1 MQKIIIRNIQD
12 TNTLTR
18 PSINLDKTSA
28 LDKLVWFLGV
38 GLGSGLSP
46 KAPGTM
52 GSLVVLILYPVWLAI
67 GLIPSIISIIIMSLV
82 GIYICG
88 RTAEIMQVHDDGR
101 IVWDE
106 FAGQSIVLLPLI
118 YWSELAW
125 WWIIPAFALFR
136 LFDVWKPFPIG
147 WADQQVSGGLGIML
161 DDLLA
166 GLMAMLCLIVLIY
179 IFI

>member
-1 MQKIIIRNIQD
+1 MPK
-12 TNTLTR
+12 L
-18 PSINLDKTSA
+18 PINLQHHSA
-28 LDKLVWFLGV
+28 LDKLIWFLGV

-52 GSLVVLILYPVWLAI
+52 GSLAVLLLYPFWLYI
-67 GLIPSIISIIIMSLV
+67 GFSLSVITIAIMSLI

-88 RTAEIMQVHDDGR
+88 RTAEIMQVHDDRR

-106 FAGQSIVLLPLI
+106 FAGQSITLLPLV
-118 YWSELAW
+118 YLGGLAW
-125 WWIIPAFALFR
+125 WWIFIAFVLFR

-147 WADQQVSGGLGIML
+147 WADQHVSGGLGIML

-166 GLMAMLCLIVLIY
+166 GLIAMLGLMLLIY
-179 IFI
+179 LI

>member
-1 MQKIIIRNIQD
+1 M
-12 TNTLTR
+12 
-18 PSINLDKTSA
+18 PHAPINLKGLSAWDKF
-28 LDKLVWFLGV
+28 VWFLGV

-52 GSLVVLILYPVWLAI
+52 GSLAVLVLYPLWMAI
-67 GLIPSIISIIIMSLV
+67 GLIPSIIIISIMSFV

-88 RTAEIMQVHDDGR
+88 RTADIMQVHDDGR

-106 FAGQSIVLLPLI
+106 FAGQSITLLPLV
-118 YWSELAW
+118 YLADLPW
-125 WWIIPAFALFR
+125 WWIIIGFALFR

-147 WADQQVSGGLGIML
+147 WADEKVSGGLGIML

-166 GLMAMLCLIVLIY
+166 GIMALAALSLIIY
-179 IFI
+179 LV

>member
-1 MQKIIIRNIQD
+1 MPHAPIDLRNV
-12 TNTLTR
+12 
-18 PSINLDKTSA
+18 SAWDKFI
-28 LDKLVWFLGV
+28 WFLGV

-52 GSLVVLILYPVWLAI
+52 GSLAVLILYPLWMAI
-67 GLIPSIISIIIMSLV
+67 GLIPSIIIIIIMSIV

-88 RTAEIMQVHDDGR
+88 RSAEIMQVHDDGR

-106 FAGQSIVLLPLI
+106 FAGQSITLLPLV
-118 YWSELAW
+118 YLGNLAW

-147 WADQQVSGGLGIML
+147 WADQKVSGGLGIML
-161 DDLLA
+161 DDLIA
-166 GLMAMLCLIVLIY
+166 GVMAAIPLSLLIY
-179 IFI
+179 FVSF